1 MDRKSIKD
9 KILKTQD
16 RAQEIVASVRQA
28 ANLTEKDL
36 QESVHKYVC
45 YKFLL
50 DPEESRGLS
59 MTGMANKSIERAVEL
74 KIPIAKEGEKATTC
88 GAAGSSAMKVALL
101 LAAIK
106 KDFMVEIEPHRL
118 GFAKDTYEVGSL
130 VYRAMQ
136 KNGIT
141 NQ

>member
-1 MDRKSIKD
+1 MLERKSIKEQ
-9 KILKTQD
+9 ILKTQGM
-16 RAQEIVASVRQA
+16 AQEIAAAVRKA

-36 QESVHKYVC
+36 QESVHRYVC

-50 DPEESRGLS
+50 EPEESRGLS
-59 MTGMANKSIERAVEL
+59 MTGMANKSIERALEL
-74 KIPIAKEGEKATTC
+74 KIPIAREGEKATTC

-130 VYRAMQ
+130 VYHAMQ
-136 KNGIT
+136 NS
-141 NQ
+141 

>member
-16 RAQEIVASVRQA
+16 RAQEIAASVRQV
-28 ANLTEKDL
+28 ANLNEKDL

-88 GAAGSSAMKVALL
+88 GAAGSSAMKIALL
-101 LAAIK
+101 LNAIK
-106 KDFMVEIEPHRL
+106 KDFSVEIEPHRL

-130 VYRAMQ
+130 VYHAIK
-136 KNGIT
+136 KNR
-141 NQ
+141 